1 MKLVVMDL
9 RKEYFGIE
17 FGHAKKI
24 RQNFE
29 FQNFGGKFWR
39 KMEPEFWRILSLHDF
54 KAPKGLFLV
63 RTKIQ
68 DGAQVFFFPCYAS
81 EHDLRCWLTLGYVRF
96 QNPPKFSAKIL
107 NFKSLADFFKFTVLA
122 NTGLNKSPA
131 VW

>member
-1 MKLVVMDL
+1 MYLVCGKQEGMSAMKLVVLDL

-29 FQNFGGKFWR
+29 IQNFGGKWNRNFGG
-39 KMEPEFWRILSLHDF
+39 FFLLHDF

-68 DGAQVFFFPCYAS
+68 DGAQVFFFPCNAS
-81 EHDLRCWLTLGYVRF
+81 ERDLRCLLTLGYVLF
-96 QNPPKFSAKIL
+96 
-107 NFKSLADFFKFTVLA
+107 
-122 NTGLNKSPA
+122 
-131 VW
+131 